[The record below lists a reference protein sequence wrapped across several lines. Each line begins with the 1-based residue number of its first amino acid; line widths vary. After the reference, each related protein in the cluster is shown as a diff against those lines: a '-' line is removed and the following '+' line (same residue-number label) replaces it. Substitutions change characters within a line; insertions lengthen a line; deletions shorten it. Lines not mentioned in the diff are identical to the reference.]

1 MQFNQLSLRTLS
13 ITIMINLALISCA
26 NQNNSLNDL
35 KNINFENN
43 FLISGKFK
51 ASFADSKVSGYFKL
65 KKNLDLI
72 QLTIG
77 KNYLVP
83 EKDFFFYSGEQ
94 IDIKKLLGFQA
105 YNNNKISSK
114 LELSTGRL
122 LEILSG
128 KSNMGSDDWKV
139 TYPQNLKKMGSSDL
153 PEKIIITNNE
163 LKLEIIKSRYI
174 E

>member
-1 MQFNQLSLRTLS
+1 MAKSWQSMQSRSL
-13 ITIMINLALISCA
+13 
-26 NQNNSLNDL
+26 
-35 KNINFENN
+35 
-43 FLISGKFK
+43 
-51 ASFADSKVSGYFKL
+51 
-65 KKNLDLI
+65 
-72 QLTIG
+72 
-77 KNYLVP
+77 
-83 EKDFFFYSGEQ
+83 
-94 IDIKKLLGFQA
+94 FQA